1 MAAAAAKRRAMN
13 RYIEYMIHS
22 EEKRVDEMLVKQ
34 VKDPKDLCYGLMKG
48 DVIEAKPTIY
58 MMATA
63 LALYFNSKS
72 RYYKSERLMD
82 ALQLA
87 ADGVA
92 RVQRQGGYL
101 DYPCC
106 NFFSAPDTGF
116 CYKRLNDGY
125 RLMVKYAD
133 VADTSLLQQ
142 KYLMIMKRAAAAIRD
157 GGFHTPNHRWGICA
171 ALMQAAQLF
180 ADDAEFSKSLMDR
193 TVLYLQ
199 EGIDGN
205 SEGEY
210 AERSTGN
217 YNAVV
222 NNAMMALYQCTKD
235 TDYLGYVERNLNMM
249 LYYVEPDDTIFTQN
263 STRQDQGKKM
273 YMTKY
278 FYQYLYLLAYNET
291 EGFLTLPQEERELFD
306 GVAHA
311 IIKDSMERGEEAP
324 NCLHILMIHDRML
337 DYTFRGY
344 GYLKTYRKYFR
355 EAGVLRVK
363 KENYG
368 YTVMKGKSAFLYFN
382 TKGLEAYLKI
392 GESYCAIR
400 NFIPD
405 QMEVGEGKTVL
416 SYTANG
422 WYYLPWKEKPA
433 TSDWWQM
440 DHSKRD
446 LMITSDLRTV
456 VTLTE
461 LEDGLEISVE
471 TDGLDRLPL
480 RMELCVPADVT
491 LENDHFCLETAAGKS
506 MVLSDDYVTMTKGL
520 HTIEFGPGACE
531 HHFKGHYSGEEV
543 NADGYTIYCNTYTPT
558 KKVYTLKVRS

>member
-1 MAAAAAKRRAMN
+1 MK
-13 RYIEYMIHS
+13 RYIDYLIRS
-22 EEKRVDEMLVKQ
+22 EEHRVDEMLFLQ
-34 VKDPKDLCYGLMKG
+34 IKDKNDLCYGLMRG

-63 LALYFNSKS
+63 LALYLNSRS
-72 RYYKSERLMD
+72 RYYKSEKLME

-92 RVQRQGGYL
+92 RVQRKSGYI

-106 NFFSAPDTGF
+106 NFFSAPDTSF

-125 RLMVKYAD
+125 RLMKKYQD
-133 VADTSLLQQ
+133 VADTTILQK
-142 KYLMIMKRAAAAIRD
+142 KYLAIMRMAAEAIRD

-171 ALMQAAQLF
+171 ALMQAAKLF
-180 ADDAEFSKSLMDR
+180 ADDTEFAKSLMDR

-222 NNAMMALYQCTKD
+222 NNAMMAMYQCSKD
-235 TDYLGYVERNLNMM
+235 VKYLAYVERNLNMM
-249 LYYVEPDDTIFTQN
+249 MYYIEPNDMVFTQN
-263 STRQDQGKKM
+263 STRQDQGKEIFM
-273 YMTKY
+273 DKY
-278 FYQYLYLLAYNET
+278 LYQYLYLLAYDGT
-291 EGFLTLPQEERELFD
+291 DGFIKLTPEEHARFD
-306 GVAHA
+306 GAAHQ
-311 IIKDSMERGEEAP
+311 IIKGCAETGRQAP
-324 NCLHILMIHDRML
+324 NCLHLLMIYDKTL
-337 DYTFRGY
+337 DYTFENCGF
-344 GYLKTYRKYFR
+344 LKTYHKLFK

-363 KENYG
+363 KENYS
-368 YTVMKGKSAFLYFN
+368 YTVMKNRSAFLYFN
-382 TKGLEAYLKI
+382 VNGLEAFLKI
-392 GESYCAIR
+392 GESYCEIR

-405 QMEVGEGKTVL
+405 EMDIQEGKTVL
-416 SYTANG
+416 SHTARG
-422 WYYLPWKEKPA
+422 WYYLPWKEKQN

-440 DHSKRD
+440 DHKKRD
-446 LMITSDLRTV
+446 LMITSDLHTQV
-456 VTLTE
+456 VITE
-461 LEDGLEISVE
+461 LADGLEISVD
-471 TDGLDRLPL
+471 TDGLERLPL
-480 RMELCVPADVT
+480 RMELCVPSQTT
-491 LENDHFCLETAAGKS
+491 LENDHFCMETVAGKS

-520 HTIEFGPGACE
+520 TSIEFGPGACE

-558 KKVYTLKVRS
+558 KRVYTLKVKQ

>member
-1 MAAAAAKRRAMN
+1 MK
-13 RYIEYMIHS
+13 RYIDYLIRS
-22 EEKRVDEMLVKQ
+22 EEHRVDEMLFLQ
-34 VKDPKDLCYGLMKG
+34 IKDKNDLCYGLMRG

-63 LALYFNSKS
+63 LALYLNSRS
-72 RYYKSERLMD
+72 RYYKSEKLME

-92 RVQRQGGYL
+92 RVQRKSGYI

-106 NFFSAPDTGF
+106 NFFSAPDTSF

-125 RLMVKYAD
+125 RLMKKYQD
-133 VADTSLLQQ
+133 VADTTILQK
-142 KYLMIMKRAAAAIRD
+142 KYLAIMRMAAEAIRD

-171 ALMQAAQLF
+171 ALMQAAKLF

-222 NNAMMALYQCTKD
+222 NNAMMAMYQCSKD
-235 TDYLGYVERNLNMM
+235 VKYLGYVERNLNMM
-249 LYYVEPDDTIFTQN
+249 MYYIEPNDMVFTQN
-263 STRQDQGKKM
+263 STRQDQGKEIFM
-273 YMTKY
+273 DKY
-278 FYQYLYLLAYNET
+278 LYQYMYLIAYDGT
-291 EGFLTLPQEERELFD
+291 DGFIKLTPEEHARFD
-306 GVAHA
+306 GAAHQ
-311 IIKDSMERGEEAP
+311 IIKGCAETGRQAP
-324 NCLHILMIHDRML
+324 NCLHLLMIYDKTL
-337 DYTFRGY
+337 DYTFENCGF
-344 GYLKTYRKYFR
+344 LKTYHKLFK

-363 KENYG
+363 KENYS
-368 YTVMKGKSAFLYFN
+368 YTVMKNRSAFLYFN
-382 TKGLEAYLKI
+382 VNGLEAFLKI
-392 GESYCAIR
+392 GESYCEIR
-400 NFIPD
+400 NFVPD
-405 QMEVGEGKTVL
+405 EMDVQEGKTVL
-416 SYTANG
+416 SHTARG
-422 WYYLPWKEKPA
+422 WYYLPWKEKQN

-440 DHSKRD
+440 DHKKRD
-446 LMITSDLRTV
+446 LMITSDLHTQV
-456 VTLTE
+456 VITE
-461 LEDGLEISVE
+461 LADGLEISVD
-471 TDGLDRLPL
+471 TDGLERLPL
-480 RMELCVPADVT
+480 RMELCVPSQTT
-491 LENDHFCLETAAGKS
+491 LENDHFCMETVAGKS

-520 HTIEFGPGACE
+520 TSIEFGPGACE

-558 KKVYTLKVRS
+558 KRVYTLKVKQ